1 MKTISGK
8 NRFQF
13 VAYMSPPPAD
23 ARDGKKT
30 FSVKNFVTEEHF
42 GNVKMC
48 GFNRLSAIY
57 EHTEEQYLQSMALC
71 DRLDLEY
78 TVREQVEGESLR
90 DLFRDH
96 WETEETAAY
105 LKKIQPQLKSRFDE
119 YAKHPSFVGILAS
132 DEPHAGK
139 FPALKL
145 AQDWFERNYPGKEFE
160 VNLLPDYANGE
171 QLTGIKGAE
180 KNYCKH
186 VDDFVNIVRP
196 KFLSYDYYPL
206 MIDREKNEYYIR
218 STYLKNLE
226 IIAKKAKEQHVPFRV
241 FLLTLGH
248 WSCRT
253 VTTYEEIAWQV
264 YTAMAYGATGAQTF
278 TYWTML
284 GHKPNNPEHV
294 TTALV
299 GVNGELLPAWYAMRE
314 VISEVRSFEQAFLQ
328 FDWQKCLYC
337 LSEEGREN
345 PLFQELDR
353 NTDDILQGVNT
364 DADVVVGCFGRDGRR
379 AYLVSNVSD
388 PAYRLTAAI
397 EIRFYGDYNVTV
409 YQNGKKYVAV
419 TDGNR
424 LLLSVRSGSGAFVVL
439 EGKR

>member
-1 MKTISGK
+1 MER

-30 FSVKNFVTEEHF
+30 FSVENFVTEEHF
-42 GNVKMC
+42 SNVKKC

-57 EHTEEQYLQSMALC
+57 EHTEEQYLASMALC
-71 DRLDLEY
+71 DRLGLEY
-78 TVREQVEGESLR
+78 MARDQVEGESLR

-96 WETEETAAY
+96 WETEEETAAY
-105 LKKIQPQLKSRFDE
+105 LQKIQPQLKSRFDE

-132 DEPHAGK
+132 DEPHTGK
-139 FPALKL
+139 FPALKSV
-145 AQDWFERNYPGKEFE
+145 QDWFERSYPGKEFE
-160 VNLLPDYANGE
+160 INLLPDYANGE
-171 QLTGIKGAE
+171 QLTGIAGAQ
-180 KNYCKH
+180 KDYQKH
-186 VDDFVNIVRP
+186 VDDFADIVRP
-196 KFLSYDYYPL
+196 KFLSYDHYPL

-226 IIAKKAKEQHVPFRV
+226 VIAKKAKERGIPFRV

-248 WSCRT
+248 WSFRT

-299 GVNGELLPAWYAMRE
+299 GVNGELLPAWFAMRE
-314 VISEVRSFEQAFLQ
+314 VISEVRSFEREFLQ

-337 LSEEGREN
+337 LSGEGRKN
-345 PLFQELDR
+345 PLFEELDK
-353 NTDDILQGVNT
+353 NTDDILQSVKT
-364 DADVVVGCFGRDGRR
+364 DADAIVGCFAREGKR

-388 PAYRLTAAI
+388 PDYRLKTAT
-397 EIRFYGDYNVTV
+397 ELCFDGDYGVTV
-409 YQNGKKYVAV
+409 YQNGKKSSAC
-419 TDGNR
+419 TDGNK
-424 LLLSVRSGSGAFVVL
+424 LLLSVRSGGGAFVVL
-439 EGKR
+439 EKKR